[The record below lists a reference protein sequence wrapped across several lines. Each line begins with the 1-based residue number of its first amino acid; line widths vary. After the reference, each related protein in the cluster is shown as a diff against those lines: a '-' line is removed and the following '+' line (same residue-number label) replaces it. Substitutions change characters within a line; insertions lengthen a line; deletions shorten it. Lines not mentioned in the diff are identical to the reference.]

1 VSASPTVTR
10 AGVLRVAS
18 TITELSAR
26 TLAAGQARVD
36 EHASGKII
44 KIAEEQSLR
53 VYHAAVADLAQRAIE
68 RWIELLYDTDGGI
81 WWNVREDGLVKK
93 APPWS
98 RSRRRAYGLSEP
110 QARLLRRIVGDLA
123 VGPPRQLY
131 YYVKAHQRWALNRS
145 RFPTVDAALEWQ
157 AGPGRITPAMWHA
170 YSIKFPGGRL

>member
-18 TITELSAR
+18 TITDLSAR

-44 KIAEEQSLR
+44 KIAEEQSAR

-68 RWIELLYDTDGGI
+68 KWLELLYDTEGGV

-98 RSRRRAYGLSEP
+98 RSRRRSYGLSEP
-110 QARLLRRIVGDLA
+110 QARLLRCIVGDLA

-131 YYVKAHQRWALNRS
+131 YYIKPHQRWALNRV
-145 RFPTVDAALEWQ
+145 RFPTLAAALEWQ
-157 AGPGRITPAMWHA
+157 RGPGRISANLWHT
-170 YSIKFPGGRL
+170 YSVKYPGGRR